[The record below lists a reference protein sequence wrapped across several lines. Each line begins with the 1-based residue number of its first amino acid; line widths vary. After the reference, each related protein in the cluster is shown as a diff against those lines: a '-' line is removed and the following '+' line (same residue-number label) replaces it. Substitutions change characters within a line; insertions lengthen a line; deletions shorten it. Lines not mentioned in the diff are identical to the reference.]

1 MNSVTKIPS
10 CLARLVARPWD
21 TSVSWSSS
29 SGSLYSLTDRLR
41 SVTRWSE
48 MGFPVPP
55 CNIPSNQPAK
65 LCILCVWNNTAFNDV
80 FSPSLLFSSFTS
92 PLPLVTLLACSLPRP
107 QHVESFDFPSL
118 AVICRSLTSACSG
131 RDERARP
138 RSLMV
143 ITLLSSET
151 SRMQSSCEIKG
162 IVREEIREEHGLY
175 SFLKNTN
182 KKENVSKWLLKLYE
196 LHGQDKSDWR

>member
-10 CLARLVARPWD
+10 CLARLVARPWNTLTN

-29 SGSLYSLTDRLR
+29 SGPFYSLTDRLR
-41 SVTRWSE
+41 SVPRWRE
-48 MGFPVPP
+48 MGFPVPS

-65 LCILCVWNNTAFNDV
+65 LCILCMWNNTAFNDV

-92 PLPLVTLLACSLPRP
+92 PLPLETLLACSLPRP
-107 QHVESFDFPSL
+107 QHVKSFDFPSL

-131 RDERARP
+131 RNERARP
-138 RSLMV
+138 WSLMV
-143 ITLLSSET
+143 FITLLSSGT

-175 SFLKNTN
+175 SF
-182 KKENVSKWLLKLYE
+182 
-196 LHGQDKSDWR
+196 